1 MLRKAVLF
9 TLREYAIFNSGSC
22 EKGDKVLIYGAMKM
36 EY

>member
-9 TLREYAIFNSGSC
+9 TLREYAIFSC
-22 EKGDKVLIYGAMKM
+22 AAHKKSDKVLIYGAMKM